1 VSGDWRNNGGTFNH
15 SSEVEFDGGD
25 GQKIS
30 GSAFCNVTFGG
41 TGTKYLGGIINVS
54 GWLKIDS
61 LATFDVG
68 PEDDDAYYNI
78 TVGSHWYNNIMS
90 PDVNWIGAIVKLVL
104 SLLLGATIGMER
116 RRKGQIAGLRTFAL
130 ISMGATLAMLIS
142 IYIPQEYMGLK
153 NGDPGRIAAQVVSG
167 VGFLGAGAII
177 QMKGSVRGLTT
188 AAGIWMTAC
197 IGLAVGAGM
206 YLISIIT
213 TLLIIFI
220 LVNIE
225 RIEQRHN
232 FLWESK
238 IIRVKMHGIL
248 DDIQP
253 LRDTINSNDIHISDE
268 FMKFDYENEFTIVN
282 FMVRSNT
289 HVNVPSLFKEIKR
302 LGDPIS
308 ITITNEMNM

>member
-1 VSGDWRNNGGTFNH
+1 MLQDIYN
-15 SSEVEFDGGD
+15 D
-25 GQKIS
+25 
-30 GSAFCNVTFGG
+30 
-41 TGTKYLGGIINVS
+41 II
-54 GWLKIDS
+54 
-61 LATFDVG
+61 
-68 PEDDDAYYNI
+68 
-78 TVGSHWYNNIMS
+78 S
-90 PDVNWIGAIVKLVL
+90 PDVNLAGSITKLVL
-104 SLLLGATIGMER
+104 SLVLGAVIGIER

-206 YLISIIT
+206 YLISIIA

-225 RIEQRHN
+225 RIELRHN

-238 IIRVKMHGIL
+238 IIRIKVHGIV
-248 DDIQP
+248 DNIQSMRDIIESS
-253 LRDTINSNDIHISDE
+253 DVHISDE
-268 FMKFDYENEFTIVN
+268 FMKYEYDNQLTIIN
-282 FMVRSNT
+282 FMVRSKSSID
-289 HVNVPSLFKEIKR
+289 VPVLFKQIKQSSNAV
-302 LGDPIS
+302 S
-308 ITITNEMNM
+308 ITLTNELNM

>member
-1 VSGDWRNNGGTFNH
+1 ML
-15 SSEVEFDGGD
+15 
-25 GQKIS
+25 Q
-30 GSAFCNVTFGG
+30 
-41 TGTKYLGGIINVS
+41 
-54 GWLKIDS
+54 
-61 LATFDVG
+61 
-68 PEDDDAYYNI
+68 NI
-78 TVGSHWYNNIMS
+78 YNNIMS

>member
-1 VSGDWRNNGGTFNH
+1 MWQD
-15 SSEVEFDGGD
+15 
-25 GQKIS
+25 I
-30 GSAFCNVTFGG
+30 
-41 TGTKYLGGIINVS
+41 
-54 GWLKIDS
+54 
-61 LATFDVG
+61 
-68 PEDDDAYYNI
+68 YNDI
-78 TVGSHWYNNIMS
+78 LS
-90 PDVNWIGAIVKLVL
+90 PDVNLAGAVTKLVL
-104 SLLLGATIGMER
+104 SLLLGAVIGIER

-142 IYIPQEYMGLK
+142 IYIPQVYLGLK
-153 NGDPGRIAAQVVSG
+153 IAAQVVSG

-206 YLISIIT
+206 YLISIIA

-225 RIEQRHN
+225 RIEQRYN

-238 IIRVKMHGIL
+238 IIRVRVPGIL
-248 DDIQP
+248 NDIQP
-253 LRDTINSNDIHISDE
+253 VRDIITGNDVHISDE
-268 FMKFDYENEFTIVN
+268 FMKYDYENSQTIVN
-282 FMVRSNT
+282 FMVRSKSS
-289 HVNVPSLFKEIKR
+289 VNAPALFRAIK
-302 LGDPIS
+302 DQSDAIS

>member
-1 VSGDWRNNGGTFNH
+1 MIESIYND
-15 SSEVEFDGGD
+15 
-25 GQKIS
+25 
-30 GSAFCNVTFGG
+30 
-41 TGTKYLGGIINVS
+41 II
-54 GWLKIDS
+54 
-61 LATFDVG
+61 
-68 PEDDDAYYNI
+68 
-78 TVGSHWYNNIMS
+78 S
-90 PDVNWIGAIVKLVL
+90 PDVNLTNAVIKLVL
-104 SLLLGATIGMER
+104 SLLLGATIGIER

-142 IYIPQEYMGLK
+142 ISIPQVYLGLK

-206 YLISIIT
+206 YLIAIIA

-225 RIEQRHN
+225 RIELRHN

-238 IIRVKMHGIL
+238 IIRVKVHGIL
-248 DDIQP
+248 DEIQSIRDILDANQV
-253 LRDTINSNDIHISDE
+253 HISDE
-268 FMKFDYENEFTIVN
+268 FMKYDYENQLTIIN
-282 FMVRSNT
+282 FMVRSKND
-289 HVNVPSLFKEIKR
+289 VAVPDLFKQIKEKSNA
-302 LGDPIS
+302 IS
-308 ITITNEMNM
+308 ITITNEMSM

>member
-1 VSGDWRNNGGTFNH
+1 M
-15 SSEVEFDGGD
+15 FDNIY
-25 GQKIS
+25 Q
-30 GSAFCNVTFGG
+30 A
-41 TGTKYLGGIINVS
+41 II
-54 GWLKIDS
+54 
-61 LATFDVG
+61 
-68 PEDDDAYYNI
+68 
-78 TVGSHWYNNIMS
+78 S
-90 PDVNWIGAIVKLVL
+90 PDVNLVGAITKLVL
-104 SLLLGATIGMER
+104 SLVLGAVIGMER

-188 AAGIWMTAC
+188 AAGIWISAC

-206 YLISIIT
+206 YLISIIA

-232 FLWESK
+232 FLWETK

-253 LRDTINSNDIHISDE
+253 LRDIMVANDVHISDE
-268 FMKFDYENEFTIVN
+268 FMKFEYDNQLTIVN
-282 FMVRSNT
+282 FMVRSKS
-289 HVNVPSLFKEIKR
+289 NVDVPAMFKTIKEQSNAV
-302 LGDPIS
+302 S

>member
-1 VSGDWRNNGGTFNH
+1 MLENIYQN
-15 SSEVEFDGGD
+15 
-25 GQKIS
+25 
-30 GSAFCNVTFGG
+30 
-41 TGTKYLGGIINVS
+41 II
-54 GWLKIDS
+54 
-61 LATFDVG
+61 
-68 PEDDDAYYNI
+68 
-78 TVGSHWYNNIMS
+78 S
-90 PDVNWIGAIVKLVL
+90 PDVNAVNAIVKLVL
-104 SLLLGATIGMER
+104 SLTLGAVIGMER

-142 IYIPQEYMGLK
+142 IFIPQEYMGLK

-188 AAGIWMTAC
+188 AAGIWMAAC

-206 YLISIIT
+206 YMISIIA

-225 RIEQRHN
+225 RIELRHN

-238 IIRVKMHGIL
+238 IIRVKTHGVV

-253 LRDTINSNDIHISDE
+253 LRDAIESCDVHISDE
-268 FMKFDYENEFTIVN
+268 YMKYDYDNNLTIVN
-282 FMVRSNT
+282 FMVRSKSN
-289 HVNVPSLFKEIKR
+289 VNVPLMFKAIRERINAA
-302 LGDPIS
+302 S
-308 ITITNEMNM
+308 IAITNEMSM

>member
-1 VSGDWRNNGGTFNH
+1 MFENIYND
-15 SSEVEFDGGD
+15 
-25 GQKIS
+25 
-30 GSAFCNVTFGG
+30 
-41 TGTKYLGGIINVS
+41 II
-54 GWLKIDS
+54 
-61 LATFDVG
+61 
-68 PEDDDAYYNI
+68 
-78 TVGSHWYNNIMS
+78 S
-90 PDVNWIGAIVKLVL
+90 PDVNLVGAIVKLLL
-104 SLLLGATIGMER
+104 SMALGAVIGMER

-142 IYIPQEYMGLK
+142 IYIPQEYLGLK

-177 QMKGSVRGLTT
+177 QMKASVRGLTT

-206 YLISIIT
+206 YLISIIA

-238 IIRVKMHGIL
+238 IIRVKVYEIL

-253 LRDTINSNDIHISDE
+253 LRDILLNNDVHISDE
-268 FMKFDYENEFTIVN
+268 FMKYDYVEKMTIVN
-282 FMVRSNT
+282 FMVRSKSN
-289 HVNVPSLFKEIKR
+289 VNVPAMFSEIKEMSNAA
-302 LGDPIS
+302 S

>member
-1 VSGDWRNNGGTFNH
+1 M
-15 SSEVEFDGGD
+15 E
-25 GQKIS
+25 Q
-30 GSAFCNVTFGG
+30 
-41 TGTKYLGGIINVS
+41 IIND
-54 GWLKIDS
+54 L
-61 LATFDVG
+61 F
-68 PEDDDAYYNI
+68 
-78 TVGSHWYNNIMS
+78 S
-90 PDVNWIGAIVKLVL
+90 PDITIAGAIFKLVL
-104 SLLLGATIGMER
+104 GLVLGASIGLER

-206 YLISIIT
+206 FVIAIVA

-225 RIEQRHN
+225 KIEQRVH
-232 FLWESK
+232 FQWEAK
-238 IIRVKMHGIL
+238 IIRIKARGIVKNLDECRKVMTDHGV
-248 DDIQP
+248 
-253 LRDTINSNDIHISDE
+253 RTSDE
-268 FMKFDYENEFTIVN
+268 FIKFDYDSKMTIIN
-282 FMVRSNT
+282 FMVRTNGS
-289 HVNVPSLFKEIKR
+289 VDVPALFDELHR
-302 LGDPIS
+302 VVDPIS
-308 ITITNEMNM
+308 ITLTNELTN

>member
-1 VSGDWRNNGGTFNH
+1 MIESIYNDI
-15 SSEVEFDGGD
+15 
-25 GQKIS
+25 IS
-30 GSAFCNVTFGG
+30 PNVNLTNAV
-41 TGTKYLGGIINVS
+41 I
-54 GWLKIDS
+54 
-61 LATFDVG
+61 
-68 PEDDDAYYNI
+68 
-78 TVGSHWYNNIMS
+78 
-90 PDVNWIGAIVKLVL
+90 KLLL
-104 SLLLGATIGMER
+104 SLLLGATIGIER

-142 IYIPQEYMGLK
+142 IYIPQVYLGLK

-206 YLISIIT
+206 YLIAIIA

-225 RIEQRHN
+225 RIELRHN

-238 IIRVKMHGIL
+238 IIRVKVHGIL
-248 DDIQP
+248 DEIQSIRDILDANQV
-253 LRDTINSNDIHISDE
+253 HISDE
-268 FMKFDYENEFTIVN
+268 FMKYDYENQLTIIN
-282 FMVRSNT
+282 FMVRSKND
-289 HVNVPSLFKEIKR
+289 VAVPDLFKQIKEKSNA
-302 LGDPIS
+302 IS
-308 ITITNEMNM
+308 ITITNEMSM

>member
-1 VSGDWRNNGGTFNH
+1 MLENIY
-15 SSEVEFDGGD
+15 
-25 GQKIS
+25 Q
-30 GSAFCNVTFGG
+30 
-41 TGTKYLGGIINVS
+41 YII
-54 GWLKIDS
+54 
-61 LATFDVG
+61 
-68 PEDDDAYYNI
+68 
-78 TVGSHWYNNIMS
+78 S
-90 PDVNWIGAIVKLVL
+90 PDVNLIGSVSKLLL
-104 SLLLGATIGMER
+104 SLVLGATIGIER

-130 ISMGATLAMLIS
+130 ISMGATLVMLIS
-142 IYIPQEYMGLK
+142 IYIPQVYLGLK

-188 AAGIWMTAC
+188 AAGIWMAAC

-206 YLISIIT
+206 YLVSIIAT
-213 TLLIIFI
+213 ILIIFI

-248 DDIQP
+248 NDIQP
-253 LRDTINSNDIHISDE
+253 IREAIISNDVHISDE
-268 FMKFDYENEFTIVN
+268 FMKFDYEDGFTIVN
-282 FMVRSNT
+282 FMVRST
-289 HVNVPSLFKEIKR
+289 SQVDVPALFNQIKQQ
-302 LGDPIS
+302 GDPIS